1 MENKTI
7 VEIHN
12 ENFEKKVDS
21 SYFESLTNIYNIY
34 TIENKGYLILLD
46 SVDVYEIFEIAVSI
60 KEQSKGIGNKLM
72 SLLPKDKDILLEVN
86 EKNTKALALYKRQG
100 FLQIYERKKY
110 YGDFS
115 AIIMKKICV
124 L

>member
-1 MENKTI
+1 MEIKTI

-12 ENFEKKVDS
+12 ENFEKKVDL

-46 SVDVYEIFEIAVSI
+46 SVDVYEIFEIAVRI

-115 AIIMKKICV
+115 AIIMKKVCV

>member
-1 MENKTI
+1 MEIKTI

-21 SYFESLTNIYNIY
+21 LYFESLTNIYNIY

-60 KEQSKGIGNKLM
+60 KEQSKGIGSRLM

-115 AIIMKKICV
+115 AIIMKKVCV

>member
-1 MENKTI
+1 MEIKTI

-46 SVDVYEIFEIAVSI
+46 SVDVYEIFEIAV
-60 KEQSKGIGNKLM
+60 ENEYRGKGLAKKLLNM
-72 SLLPKDKDILLEVN
+72 LPDTKPIMLEVN
-86 EKNTKALALYKRQG
+86 IKNLPAISLYKKMG
-100 FLQIYERKKY
+100 FKQISLRKNY
-110 YGDFS
+110 YNTDD
-115 AIIMKKICV
+115 AIIMRR
-124 L
+124 